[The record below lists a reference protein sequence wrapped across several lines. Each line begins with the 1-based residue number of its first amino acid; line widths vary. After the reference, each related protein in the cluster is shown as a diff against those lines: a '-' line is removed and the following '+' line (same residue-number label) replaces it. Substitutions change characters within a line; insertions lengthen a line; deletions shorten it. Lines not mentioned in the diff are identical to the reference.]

1 MFLKGIIRLLFIC
14 LGMFPV
20 LSFSEILPPESPP
33 QNFLAISGEIQ
44 AVPLTWMMHPN
55 TKVSGYVIFRSNS
68 KGSDFKEIAKLESRY
83 ITSYLDGREP
93 TSTTFKLLAKLQKPL
108 LADNKNYYYQ
118 IAAITGE
125 NTIGEFSKTIKATTA
140 QRPSPPLNF
149 RAFSGGANVISLN
162 WLLPKDKTIIGYRI
176 YRKNSKDGELLSIT
190 DISGRLTLSYVDKGS
205 GEESLESGHEYHYAI
220 SSINQA
226 EVESFITKIVVAKTK
241 NVPPPIEGIS
251 ASKGKVKS
259 IELSWDPSPIPD
271 LKHYVIIKE
280 RIDASE
286 SNKEIKVS
294 VDSTTYFDE
303 NLPDGARYH
312 YKVKAVDIDDLE
324 GTPSLEASGITKS
337 IPSTPKNIQVSM
349 DNDKLIVRWNKNP
362 EPDIE
367 KYEVHKIT
375 GFIGVMK
382 KLGVTKK
389 PSFVDRD
396 VEKGDRVSYKI
407 VAVDE
412 ANLKSEKSDVIT
424 ISIPK

>member
-1 MFLKGIIRLLFIC
+1 M
-14 LGMFPV
+14 
-20 LSFSEILPPESPP
+20 
-33 QNFLAISGEIQ
+33 
-44 AVPLTWMMHPN
+44 
-55 TKVSGYVIFRSNS
+55 
-68 KGSDFKEIAKLESRY
+68 
-83 ITSYLDGREP
+83 
-93 TSTTFKLLAKLQKPL
+93 
-108 LADNKNYYYQ
+108 
-118 IAAITGE
+118 
-125 NTIGEFSKTIKATTA
+125 
-140 QRPSPPLNF
+140 
-149 RAFSGGANVISLN
+149 
-162 WLLPKDKTIIGYRI
+162 
-176 YRKNSKDGELLSIT
+176 SIT

-349 DNDKLIVRWNKNP
+349 DNGKLIVRWSKNP

-412 ANLKSEKSDVIT
+412 TNLKSEKSEVIT